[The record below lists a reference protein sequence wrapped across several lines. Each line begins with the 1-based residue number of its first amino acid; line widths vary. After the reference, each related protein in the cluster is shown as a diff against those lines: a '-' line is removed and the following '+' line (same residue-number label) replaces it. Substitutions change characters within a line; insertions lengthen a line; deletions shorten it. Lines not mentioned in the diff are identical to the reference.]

1 MPNLDPRPRDGYHDP
16 IAGIGGAA
24 PARSALT
31 LRFVLAV
38 FGAVVCIVGAVLFS
52 TVADAPVLTAIFAVF
67 AVVALVDASIVVWRK
82 RRGEPG

>member
-1 MPNLDPRPRDGYHDP
+1 VPNLDPRPRDGYHDP
-16 IAGIGGAA
+16 TAGIGGAA

-31 LRFVLAV
+31 LRFLLAT
-38 FGAVVCIVGAVLFS
+38 FGAVVCVVGAILFV
-52 TVADAPVLTAIFAVF
+52 TIADAPVLTVIFAVF